1 MNVRQNEHPLALVIR
16 KRIAEDMDR
25 FVSLFNGPRHELY
38 GFGAGGL
45 VAAWA
50 MAGAAFSIPRLTT

>member
-1 MNVRQNEHPLALVIR
+1 MDIRQYEHPLALVIGKHLR
-16 KRIAEDMDR
+16 EDMDR
-25 FVSLFNGPRHELY
+25 FVLLFNGPRHELY